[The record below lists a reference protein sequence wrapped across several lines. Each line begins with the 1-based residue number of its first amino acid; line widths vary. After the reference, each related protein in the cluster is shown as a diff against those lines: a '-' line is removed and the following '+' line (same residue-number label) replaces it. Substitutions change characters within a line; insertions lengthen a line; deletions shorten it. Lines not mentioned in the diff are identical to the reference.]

1 MQRKIVWPALLLISS
16 TLILSCGGNSDK
28 KAEKA
33 TDKKEYEIGID
44 TSALTTKEAVL
55 AAAQKLMAAKAANE
69 AVKDSDPDYKSHYYS
84 ILKMKG
90 IIRKKGAAV
99 TAALPGNDRPAFV
112 DSINSIME

>member
-1 MQRKIVWPALLLISS
+1 MVLPALLLISS

-44 TSALTTKEAVL
+44 TSSLTTKEAVL
-55 AAAQKLMAAKAANE
+55 AAAQKLMAAKTANE
-69 AVKDSDPDYKSHYYS
+69 SVKDTDPDYKSHYYT

-90 IIRKKGAAV
+90 IISKKVAAV
-99 TAALPGNDRPAFV
+99 TAALPGNDRRAFV
-112 DSINSIME
+112 DPINSILQR